1 MCVGEEEGRETKRG
15 HQGNVVV
22 GEVGGGGR
30 KPDLTL
36 SPSAVSPSTSGSSA
50 PPSAVQAKGIELSP
64 SPQLQL
70 TIADKT
76 YIPFLHYNI
85 PTAPHP
91 VTHAIRIYQRI
102 STITY
107 FNPQQCNTIAVP
119 HHTTPRLPSPF
130 ALIPPYTTTQHRHTI
145 AEHNTSHDTSVPLPE
160 RKDCL
165 PACICFPYSLA
176 PAPPLSYLLW
186 CASCI
191 RLH

>member
-1 MCVGEEEGRETKRG
+1 MCVGEEEGRETKKG

-36 SPSAVSPSTSGSSA
+36 SPSAMSSSTSGSRA
-50 PPSAVQAKGIELSP
+50 PSAVHAKGIELSS

-70 TIADKT
+70 PIPDKT
-76 YIPFLHYNI
+76 YMPFLHYNI

-102 STITY
+102 STTTS
-107 FNPQQCNTIAVP
+107 FNPRQCNIIALP
-119 HHTTPRLPSPF
+119 HHTTPQPPSPF
-130 ALIPPYTTTQHRHTI
+130 AITPPCTTTQHRHTI
-145 AEHNTSHDTSVPLPE
+145 AEHNTSHDTSAPLPE

-176 PAPPLSYLLW
+176 PGPALSYLLW
-186 CASCI
+186 CVSCI